1 MDELEREKPHLSQ
14 KPTAIYMVLNDVC
27 PGVYIPAAAERVNI
41 VLGFVYRLYTRRRA
55 NGWLNVDPPTVGH
68 VYSLLADGMK
78 AFESGRSLCVSSS
91 NCFPYLSWFRVLLM
105 VCRSQCM
112 NTGRCNGKG
121 HCACPWVNGRG
132 DTSCYLEVAAQ
143 K

>member
-1 MDELEREKPHLSQ
+1 MG
-14 KPTAIYMVLNDVC
+14 IVVC

-55 NGWLNVDPPTVGH
+55 SGGLNVDPPTVGH

-91 NCFPYLSWFRVLLM
+91 DFFPTFHGLGFELQSARH
-105 VCRSQCM
+105 
-112 NTGRCNGKG
+112 G
-121 HCACPWVNGRG
+121 A
-132 DTSCYLEVAAQ
+132 
-143 K
+143 